1 MTSPPDH
8 TAHTGTLASA
18 LSNLVVRITTEY
30 TGRGPTRARTH
41 MSENLISVV
50 LEDTLSKGERSLV
63 RDGYAERVRSMRE
76 AFQRTMGPDLV
87 AGVEEL
93 TGRRVIAFMSSNH
106 IDPDMAIEA
115 FILESPNGAI

>member
-8 TAHTGTLASA
+8 TARTGTLAAA

-41 MSENLISVV
+41 ISENLISVV

-63 RDGYAERVRSMRE
+63 RDGYGDRVRSMRE
-76 AFQRTMGPDLV
+76 AFQRTMGAEMV

-115 FILESPNGAI
+115 FVLESPNGAI